1 MGKGSPLHKSNLFLP
16 LYVLLQHK
24 NFLFCF
30 HLACCYSSSMIVE
43 FHKFVLQQRFFF
55 FFLHNEPTCQH
66 YLQFLYT
73 FFLYAW
79 TQMPIF
85 SPVLSFTAE
94 DTLASCR
101 HWLTMM
107 VHSSGCKGRKINSE
121 EWSCSRLLRC
131 NQKVSRNLPKC
142 WSVELDFGCQLTAR
156 VLRSVYARTFLYRT
170 YAHLLLV
177 LHGFHLSG
185 RCVVCFKHS

>member
-55 FFLHNEPTCQH
+55 FFYIMSLHASIICSF
-66 YLQFLYT
+66 YILFLH
-73 FFLYAW
+73 AW

-107 VHSSGCKGRKINSE
+107 VHSSGCKGGKINSE

-131 NQKVSRNLPKC
+131 NQKVSRHLPKC

-156 VLRSVYARTFLYRT
+156 VLRSVYVRTFLYRT

-185 RCVVCFKHS
+185 RCAVCFKHS